1 MIEEL
6 MRLGREM
13 RQANARS
20 ERLNLSE
27 DDLAFC
33 GDMETNDSAVQV
45 LGDEMLRIIAY
56 ELVETAGNNV
66 TID

>member
-27 DDLAFC
+27 DDPAFC
-33 GDMETNDSAVQV
+33 GDMETNDSAVQM